1 MNPAK
6 FQMRMSHEHGKT
18 ETSKG
23 PGAALLQMLAPHT
36 SPLFVSAWRLLP
48 AGVALIAWAAATGR
62 RQPTGG
68 TAWLAVAL
76 FGLVDGTC
84 FQVSSGNG
92 LGLRQAVH
100 QLCVANPAG

>member
-1 MNPAK
+1 MTKYSCDPPAVTCDH
-6 FQMRMSHEHGKT
+6 S
-18 ETSKG
+18 
-23 PGAALLQMLAPHT
+23 QMLAPHT

-62 RQPTGG
+62 RQPSGG

-84 FQVSSGNG
+84 FQVGVDASMRR
-92 LGLRQAVH
+92 L
-100 QLCVANPAG
+100 